1 MIRLSN
7 FKKPRRKILFL
18 GYARTETK
26 IIDSIINKNCIVD
39 YTDRKISEITGYD
52 FVVSYGYRY
61 ILKSE
66 ILEKCECPIF
76 NLHISYL
83 PYNRGSHPNFWS
95 FYDKTPSGVSI
106 HIVDKGIDTGPIVA
120 QKYVNF
126 NNKDDTFIK
135 TYNVLKIEI
144 ENLFLDILESLLLN
158 KWVAKKQK
166 GIGTY
171 HKKSD
176 LPKNFSGWSSKIS
189 KEIDKLYQEGLHYE

>member
-1 MIRLSN
+1 M
-7 FKKPRRKILFL
+7 
-18 GYARTETK
+18 
-26 IIDSIINKNCIVD
+26 
-39 YTDRKISEITGYD
+39 
-52 FVVSYGYRY
+52 
-61 ILKSE
+61 
-66 ILEKCECPIF
+66 
-76 NLHISYL
+76 HISYL

-166 GIGTY
+166 GIGTIT
-171 HKKSD
+171 KKVTF
-176 LPKNFSGWSSKIS
+176 LKIFRVGVL
-189 KEIDKLYQEGLHYE
+189 K